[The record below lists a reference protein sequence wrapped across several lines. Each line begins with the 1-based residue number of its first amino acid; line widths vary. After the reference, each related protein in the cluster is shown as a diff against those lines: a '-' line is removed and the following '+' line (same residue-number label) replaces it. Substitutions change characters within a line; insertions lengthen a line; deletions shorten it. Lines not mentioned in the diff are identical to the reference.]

1 MHALLG
7 LQLISA
13 LVSASFLFLLAAG
26 VWLVFGVSRFLN
38 LAHGSFFMLSGFLA
52 YALGETFLDRP
63 GGFWILVGTVPLLAG
78 LAGAG
83 LERVLIRR
91 FYGAPLRVQLL
102 PMVALI
108 FMISDLCRYIWGEFP
123 KSVPV
128 LGRFGVISIGGVT
141 FPGYYAV
148 VIGVSAGVTLILG
161 WIVQRTRWGRLVRA
175 VAQDREM
182 AAACGVD
189 ESRLATQVFAV
200 GTALAGLAGVL
211 VVPISGASL
220 GMDVSAVIDAFVVVV
235 VGGLGSILGA
245 AATAVLV
252 GLTQAFG
259 ILVLPQFAIAFVF
272 ALMALVLMVRP
283 KGLFGVD

>member
-1 MHALLG
+1 MHAILG

-38 LAHGSFFMLSGFLA
+38 LAHGSLFMLSGFLA
-52 YALGETFLDRP
+52 YALSEALLHRA
-63 GGFWILVGTVPLLAG
+63 GFWVLVGTVPVLMGLL
-78 LAGAG
+78 GAG

-108 FMISDLCRYIWGEFP
+108 FMISDLCRYVWGEFP
-123 KSVPV
+123 KSIPV

-148 VIGVSAGVTLILG
+148 VIAVSGGVALILG
-161 WIVQRTRWGRLVRA
+161 WVVQRTRWGRLVRA

-272 ALMALVLMVRP
+272 ALMAVVLVVRP

>member
-1 MHALLG
+1 MHAILG

-38 LAHGSFFMLSGFLA
+38 LAHGSLFMLSGFLA
-52 YALGETFLDRP
+52 YALSEVLLDR
-63 GGFWILVGTVPLLAG
+63 GGFWVLVGTVPVLMGLL
-78 LAGAG
+78 GAG
-83 LERVLIRR
+83 LERLLIRR

-108 FMISDLCRYIWGEFP
+108 FMISDLCRYVWGEFP
-123 KSVPV
+123 KGVPV
-128 LGRFGVISIGGVT
+128 LGRFGVVSIGGVT

-148 VIGVSAGVTLILG
+148 VIAVSGGVALILG

-272 ALMALVLMVRP
+272 ALMAMVLVVRP